1 MSVFEKHANVPPQV
15 TNALTVDVEDYFH
28 VSAFERCVS
37 PSQWESLPERVC
49 RNTERVLE
57 LFAAREITATFFI
70 LGWVAER
77 HPELVRHIVE
87 QGHEIACHGYAHGRI
102 TGMTRDAFRQ
112 DVDRA
117 RKLLQDMSGQPVS
130 GYRAPSYSITAQT
143 VWALDIL
150 LESGFSYDSSIF
162 PIRHDL
168 YGMPGAERFPHYIR
182 REKGVLEE
190 FPPTTLRWSLFG
202 LGLNLP
208 VSGGGYLRLL
218 PARWI
223 SAAFAGLNK
232 KGRPCVLYF
241 HPWEIDPGQPRIKAP
256 LKSRFRH
263 YLNLDTTEKKLGVL
277 LAQHRFANMSS
288 VLQEVLPH
296 DRH

>member
-1 MSVFEKHANVPPQV
+1 MSVFKKHAGVTPRM

-28 VSAFERCVS
+28 VNAFERCVD
-37 PSQWESLPERVC
+37 PSQWETMPQRVF

-57 LFAAREITATFFI
+57 LFADRGISATFFL

-77 HPELVRHIVE
+77 HPALVRRIAE
-87 QGHEIACHGYAHGRI
+87 QGHEVACHGYAHGRI
-102 TGMTRDAFRQ
+102 TGMTREAFRQ

-117 RKLLQDMSGQPVS
+117 RKLLQDISGQPVS
-130 GYRAPSYSITAQT
+130 GYRAPSYSITART
-143 VWALDIL
+143 LWALDIL
-150 LESGFSYDSSIF
+150 LEAGFSYDSSIF
-162 PIRHDL
+162 PIRHDM
-168 YGMPGAERFPHYIR
+168 YGMPGAERFPHVIR
-182 REKGVLEE
+182 RETGEIRE
-190 FPPTTLRWSLFG
+190 FPPTTLRCSLFG
-202 LGLNLP
+202 RGLNVP

-218 PARWI
+218 PASWI

-232 KGRPCVLYF
+232 QGRPCVLYF

-277 LAQHRFANMSS
+277 LARHRFATMSS